1 LGSFTQLNSTD
12 VRSILAA
19 FGRTDYRSHVPIAAG
34 TINTNLRV
42 ECESGPLFL
51 RINEGKVRDEV
62 QREAAIVEYLASRGV
77 STPMPLLAGD
87 GQRFAAFGASFASVF
102 PWVDGQILLREGVGS
117 TQVASVGRALAELHL
132 KGSQF
137 PDHRSGRYEPEEI
150 TRRLEGIV
158 QRNDSRL
165 SAAVDILSP
174 ELRALASE
182 RYRDVPLGLI
192 HGDLFID
199 NVLFKPSGEVA
210 ALIDFEQASWGRLAY
225 DVAVTLLAFTY
236 GRVDFKADCVRAFLE
251 AYRAVRPPS
260 PEERKAFPAELRF
273 AACRF
278 AVTRITDVFLR
289 QQPGVPGGKDYRRYL
304 DRLAQVKTHL
314 AADDGLLV
322 L

>member
-1 LGSFTQLNSTD
+1 
-12 VRSILAA
+12 
-19 FGRTDYRSHVPIAAG
+19 
-34 TINTNLRV
+34 V

-62 QREAAIVEYLASRGV
+62 EREAAIVEFLSARGV
-77 STPMPLLAGD
+77 STPMPLRAGD
-87 GQRFAAFGASFASVF
+87 GQRFVAFGASFASVF
-102 PWVDGQILLREGVGS
+102 PWVDGQILLRDGVGPV
-117 TQVASVGRALAELHL
+117 QAASVGRALAELHL

-137 PDHRSGRYEPEEI
+137 ADHRAGRYEPDEI
-150 TRRLEGIV
+150 ARRLEGIV
-158 QRNDSRL
+158 ARNDSRL
-165 SAAVDILSP
+165 RAAVEVLSP
-174 ELRALASE
+174 ELRDLEIE
-182 RYRDVPLGLI
+182 RNSDVPRGLI

-210 ALIDFEQASWGRLAY
+210 ALIDFEQASWGRLGY
-225 DVAVTLLAFTY
+225 DVAVTLLAFAY
-236 GRVDFKADCVRAFLE
+236 GKDDFRPDRVRAFLD
-251 AYRAVRPPS
+251 AYRAVRAPLPV
-260 PEERKAFPAELRF
+260 EHNAFPAELRF

-304 DRLAQVKTHL
+304 DRLARVKSHL